1 MQLLVALA
9 TAAVVAA
16 TGVVVTGVVVTAVAP
31 TAVARPSWG
40 WYPVDDGGTVVVYF
54 DSRDQRANE

>member
-16 TGVVVTGVVVTAVAP
+16 TGVVVTAVAP